1 MSLKRT
7 LFITLL
13 ALSLLVFSIHAS
25 PVRRAEIGKKVSVT
39 LTKLDATITFEQVDV
54 NKVTVSGQIH
64 KGLTVNDP
72 NVYAVVVGITST
84 TFAQL
89 GIEIQLPGTKPF
101 SATGPGDV
109 DFLVGQTLEIT
120 KDKEVLDS
128 G

>member
-7 LFITLL
+7 LFIILL
-13 ALSLLVFSIHAS
+13 AISILVFSIYAS

-39 LTKLDATITFEQVDV
+39 LHKLDATITFEQVGV
-54 NKVTVSGQIH
+54 QKV
-64 KGLTVNDP
+64 
-72 NVYAVVVGITST
+72 T

-101 SATGPGDV
+101 KATGPGVV
-109 DFLVGQTLEIT
+109 DILVGQTLEIT

-128 G
+128 GILV